1 MVSSSKL
8 LFTVVIALGIFV
20 SQSWESLS
28 KDYIKDNLEKE
39 KRQEIFKKNTEY
51 IKEFNMDRDSD
62 RPYKLKVNKF
72 ADLTKEEFHASHTG
86 DRRLSIPRS
95 VSYDKYQNLPDS
107 IDWRNKGAVTPIKT
121 QGKYCGSC
129 WAFSAVAAMEG
140 FIKISTGKL
149 ISLSVQELIDCDKG
163 GANRGCN
170 GGYSDHAFRFIIHNK
185 GLTNESNYPYNGT
198 DGTCNKKKAAS
209 HAAKISCFKQVPVN
223 NEAALLKAVAQQPV
237 SVVIDASCSE
247 FKYYRSGV
255 FTGNCG
261 TKLLHA
267 VTVVGYGTENGNG
280 TRYWIVKN
288 SWGTGWGENGYMR
301 IQRDVDAPEGLCG
314 IAMKASYPTAAFP
327 CRLPTLLLLEYY
339 VSTLLPLDHA
349 STLLLFCCL
358 IMLPE
363 FSDYFL
369 FNFFKNKLRLK
380 KRKKKEKH
388 KMFFF

>member
-301 IQRDVDAPEGLCG
+301 IQRDVNAPEGLCG

-369 FNFFKNKLRLK
+369 FNFFKISSG
-380 KRKKKEKH
+380 
-388 KMFFF
+388 